1 MSKIMKV
8 EQFEVKNQFVLENDE
23 QLIFQSYDSIIA
35 VYNKESHEITL
46 GKDWDYSRTT
56 SKYLYEFLDTYFYY
70 NNKLSDKLIDIIRKL
85 PSTANKRQLI
95 NNAIKNGI
103 IKYDEELI

>member
-1 MSKIMKV
+1 MNKIMKV

-46 GKDWDYSRTT
+46 GRDWDYSKTT
-56 SKYLYEFLDTYFYY
+56 SRYLYEFLDTYFYY
-70 NNKLSDKLIDIIRKL
+70 NYRLQDELIDMIRKL
-85 PSTANKRQLI
+85 PNATNKRQLI
-95 NNAIKNGI
+95 NKAIKNGV
-103 IKYDEELI
+103 IKYDKEMC